1 MKCSTIIARRVRSQ
15 INHARVPPA
24 FGLEENVRLL
34 TDLPPTIAPALGGG
48 RGRGRGREKINT
60 ALPGG
65 WRRSC

>member
-34 TDLPPTIAPALGGG
+34 TDLPPTIAPALG
-48 RGRGRGREKINT
+48 
-60 ALPGG
+60 
-65 WRRSC
+65 